1 MKIIFENKEIIDTEI
16 CYLHDSSVITLDYK
30 PLNHML
36 TIILET
42 LLDEETNKYK
52 AIIEIKNIQH
62 IEINNQLICAVNCND
77 EINGW
82 ELVEL
87 NNIKNYK
94 QTNIFNE
101 RKPFAVMF
109 DFFCQAK
116 VYVVA
121 TEIEFN
127 RI

>member
-1 MKIIFENKEIIDTEI
+1 MRIIFENKEIIDTEV

-30 PLNHML
+30 PLNHTL

-42 LLDEETNKYK
+42 LLDEETNKCK

>member
-30 PLNHML
+30 PLNHTL